1 MRQLDLFY
9 DKLPQY
15 IITWDYRLN
24 NHRRTYN
31 VYDDW
36 DGITVARFFENE
48 DYYKDKRKRRDEIFC
63 DIPDTYNIKDDWYE
77 DHEIKYFH
85 GTHQSAANYI
95 KNVLGQRY
103 RYV

>member
-24 NHRRTYN
+24 NYERTYN

-48 DYYKDKRKRRDEIFC
+48 DNYKDF
-63 DIPDTYNIKDDWYE
+63 
-77 DHEIKYFH
+77 
-85 GTHQSAANYI
+85 
-95 KNVLGQRY
+95 
-103 RYV
+103 

>member
-15 IITWDYRLN
+15 IITWDFRLN
-24 NHRRTYN
+24 KERRTYN

-36 DGITVARFFENE
+36 NSITVARFFENE
-48 DYYKDKRKRRDEIFC
+48 DYYKDFWNRRK
-63 DIPDTYNIKDDWYE
+63 DWYE
-77 DHEIKYFH
+77 DHEIKYFQ
-85 GTHQSAANYI
+85 GTHQSADDYI

>member
-1 MRQLDLFY
+1 MKQLDLFY

-36 DGITVARFFENE
+36 NGLTVARFFENE
-48 DYYKDKRKRRDEIFC
+48 DYYKDFWNRR
-63 DIPDTYNIKDDWYE
+63 NDWYA
-77 DHEIKYFH
+77 DHEIKYFQ
-85 GTHQSAANYI
+85 GTHQSAADYI

>member
-1 MRQLDLFY
+1 MKQLDLFY

-15 IITWDYRLN
+15 IITWDFRLN
-24 NHRRTYN
+24 DERRTYN

-36 DGITVARFFENE
+36 NGLTVARFFENK
-48 DYYKDKRKRRDEIFC
+48 DYYKDKRKRR
-63 DIPDTYNIKDDWYE
+63 
-77 DHEIKYFH
+77 HEIKYFH

-95 KNVLGQRY
+95 KNTLGQRY

>member
-24 NHRRTYN
+24 NYERTYN

-48 DYYKDKRKRRDEIFC
+48 DNYKDFWKRRD
-63 DIPDTYNIKDDWYE
+63 DGYE

>member
-1 MRQLDLFY
+1 MKQLDLFY

-15 IITWDYRLN
+15 IITWVFRLN
-24 NHRRTYN
+24 DERRTYN

-36 DGITVARFFENE
+36 NGLTVARFFENE
-48 DYYKDKRKRRDEIFC
+48 DYYKDFWNRR
-63 DIPDTYNIKDDWYE
+63 NDWYA
-77 DHEIKYFH
+77 DHEIKYFQ
-85 GTHQSAANYI
+85 GTHQSADDYI

>member
-48 DYYKDKRKRRDEIFC
+48 DYYKDFWNRRK
-63 DIPDTYNIKDDWYE
+63 DWYE

>member
-1 MRQLDLFY
+1 MQQLDIFY

-24 NHRRTYN
+24 DHRRTWN

-36 DGITVARFFENE
+36 NGLTVARFFENE
-48 DYYKDKRKRRDEIFC
+48 DYYKDFWNRR
-63 DIPDTYNIKDDWYE
+63 NDWYA
-77 DHEIKYFH
+77 DHEIKYFQ
-85 GTHQSAANYI
+85 GTHQSAMDYI
-95 KNVLGQRY
+95 KNTLGQRY